1 MIMQI
6 KVKVNTIT
14 LQNFAQQLMMN
25 QLDRSAIIGETY
37 CEKDDPTIGISY
49 WEVENMEEF
58 EEKFTPWKQ
67 FYESCEVKEVI
78 TAKAAIMKLFSA
90 K

>member
-1 MIMQI
+1 MQI
-6 KVKVNTIT
+6 KVKVNTGT

-37 CEKDDPTIGISY
+37 CENDDPTIGISY
-49 WEVENMEEF
+49 WKVEDMEEF
-58 EEKFTPWKQ
+58 ENKFTSWKQ
-67 FYESCEVKEVI
+67 FYETYEVKEVI
-78 TAKAAIMKLFSA
+78 TAKEAIMKLFSA